1 MLTDWA
7 KTEGTAMPRS
17 SSVPQSSKTG
27 NRTSAEIRL
36 LAFDDGRAK
45 EWDAFVLAHPEG
57 TFFHQIG
64 WKKIIEKT
72 YGYRPQYFYA
82 QRDGQITGIAP
93 AFLVANWITGRS
105 LISLPFAV
113 YGGVCASDAESKE
126 ALLTRLEEVAAS
138 ERVDYLE
145 LRSRNGGPL
154 EHYHPIDRYATFT
167 MPLTSDAAAL
177 YGAFPKDIRY
187 MIRKGEK
194 AGLTV
199 RRGFAELDAFYS
211 LMTLNLRRLGT
222 PAFPRT
228 LFANLIEEYPGQI
241 ELMLV
246 YSNDKPLAGGMMFLF
261 RAGVQPYYVG
271 ADEEAK
277 AVGANNFLWWQ
288 MIKFAAES
296 GFTEFDFGRSKKS
309 SGNYDFKKKWKP
321 TIESLDYKIRLVRRN
336 TVPNFSPTNSKFK
349 LIGEVWK
356 KMPLS
361 VTRILGPRIVRFF
374 P

>member
-1 MLTDWA
+1 MLSHRS
-7 KTEGTAMPRS
+7 KTKGALIP
-17 SSVPQSSKTG
+17 SVPKISRSRYSDFG
-27 NRTSAEIRL
+27 EVRV

-45 EWDAFVLAHPEG
+45 EWDAFALTNPEG
-57 TFFHQIG
+57 TFFHQVA
-64 WKKIIEKT
+64 WKRVIEKT
-72 YGYRPQYFYA
+72 YGYRAHYFFA
-82 QRDGQITGIAP
+82 EREGRITGIAP

-126 ALLTRLEEVAAS
+126 ALLFRLEELAIA

-154 EHYHPIDRYATFT
+154 EYYHAIDRYATFT
-167 MPLTSDAAAL
+167 MPLISDAAAIYSAL
-177 YGAFPKDIRY
+177 PKDIRY
-187 MIRKGEK
+187 MIRKGER
-194 AGLTV
+194 AALYI
-199 RRGFAELDAFYS
+199 RRGFSELDAFYS
-211 LMTLNLRRLGT
+211 LMAMNLRRLGT
-222 PAFPRT
+222 PAFPRA
-228 LFANLIEEYPGQI
+228 LFENLIEEYPGQI

-246 YSNDKPLAGGMMFLF
+246 YSNGKPLAGGMMFLF
-261 RAGVQPYYVG
+261 RNSVQPYYVG

-296 GFTEFDFGRSKKS
+296 GFTDFDFGRSKKD

-321 TIESLDYKIRLVRRN
+321 AIESLDYKIRLVRRN

-349 LIGEVWK
+349 LIGELWK

-361 VTRILGPRIVRFF
+361 MTRILGPHIVRFF